1 MRKMSKTSLIGWFM
15 LISAVGMGLELL
27 FNWWL
32 SIPLIIGVFLVITGK
47 RHKNKGSANVFLIIG
62 LSLIA
67 IAILSSGFFR
77 FFVFAAVIYGL
88 HEYSKSKKI
97 AQKIIV
103 DTIEPEPKSRFKR
116 KQPYIKNMF
125 AGSQRIVNEVFEWD
139 DINIQCGFGDTVI
152 DLGMTMLPPGESVV
166 VIRNLVG
173 NIQLLVPFDAS
184 IIVNHSAISG
194 NLKVFN
200 EETDLFNTNIIY
212 HPDDGQTTTR
222 TIKIIT
228 NVMVGNVEVKRI

>member
-103 DTIEPEPKSRFKR
+103 DTIEPEPKSRLKESSHTL
-116 KQPYIKNMF
+116 KICLPVAKGLLMKYLNGMILISN
-125 AGSQRIVNEVFEWD
+125 VDLE
-139 DINIQCGFGDTVI
+139 IQS
-152 DLGMTMLPPGESVV
+152 L
-166 VIRNLVG
+166 
-173 NIQLLVPFDAS
+173 
-184 IIVNHSAISG
+184 IS
-194 NLKVFN
+194 
-200 EETDLFNTNIIY
+200 E
-212 HPDDGQTTTR
+212 
-222 TIKIIT
+222 
-228 NVMVGNVEVKRI
+228 